1 MDFLIFFSV
10 LNFISIIILYATIL
24 YVYDLQV
31 RLQFDFEMI
40 KDYQRTNEEQ
50 LKNLIKD
57 INKND
62 RGLTELILD
71 NNNQ

>member
-1 MDFLIFFSV
+1 MDFYVFFSV

-31 RLQFDFEMI
+31 KTQYDFELV
-40 KDYQRTNEEQ
+40 KDYQRTNEAQ

-62 RGLTELILD
+62 RGITELVM
-71 NNNQ
+71 NQH

>member
-40 KDYQRTNEEQ
+40 KDYQQTNEDQ

-71 NNNQ
+71 NNN